1 MWLSFE
7 KIFELKETAKW
18 SSRVDEKKNA
28 ISELAGLGTNAVSTL
43 EEIRTVEVNDEL
55 RQLCAEA
62 IRKAKG
68 ADEKGQK
75 EPNGKQEKSKAAG
88 PEKGPK

>member
-18 SSRVDEKKNA
+18 SSRIDEKKGA
-28 ISELAGLGTNAVSTL
+28 ISELAGLGSNAVSTL
-43 EEIRTVEVNDEL
+43 EEIRAVEVNDEL

-62 IRKAKG
+62 IKKAKG
-68 ADEKGQK
+68 ANEKGQK